1 MEEMVLPFKPELL
14 QTMVCTGCVEGGCGD
29 VSAQQNK
36 VLLTNKEQLIPADL
50 QVVFDVL
57 GLLLP
62 LMFYRSEIS
71 NGLI

>member
-1 MEEMVLPFKPELL
+1 MSPFKAELL

-62 LMFYRSEIS
+62 
-71 NGLI
+71 